1 MVVFNIDL
9 SFFPA
14 PAISVQITTSG
25 DPVAGQSGYSL
36 TCSVKGI
43 AEISISCITYQWTK
57 NNGTHDQIIPGNRA
71 NPEVLSFSPLK
82 TSNAGQYTCQVT
94 ISSFFFNNDITIMD
108 SRNVTV
114 QSKLKLSYSR

>member
-1 MVVFNIDL
+1 MVVFYADF

-25 DPVAGQSGYSL
+25 DPVAGQSGYSIR
-36 TCSVKGI
+36 CNVEGI
-43 AEISISCITYQWTK
+43 AEISISSITYQWTK

-82 TSNAGQYTCQVT
+82 ASNAGRYTCQVT
-94 ISSFFFNNDITIMD
+94 ISSFFLNNDITIVD
-108 SRNVTV
+108 SRNVTIERE
-114 QSKLKLSYSR
+114 LKLLR